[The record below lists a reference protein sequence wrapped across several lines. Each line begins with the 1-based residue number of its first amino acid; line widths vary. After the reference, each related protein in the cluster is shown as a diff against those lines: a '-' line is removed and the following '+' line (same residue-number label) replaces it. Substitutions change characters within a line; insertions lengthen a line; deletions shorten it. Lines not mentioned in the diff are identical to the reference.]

1 MKKLPITE
9 NPWIQAYHMRNFEL
23 GVMQHK
29 TPWIYAKYINCYY
42 NHNPKAKI
50 IFDHCI
56 SKSGRFFS
64 AEKAMLF
71 QKFLFK
77 KEIFKLDIIDF
88 VEWAKDLLDKDWY
101 ILGYFDEYHIKAKAA
116 YGKFHF
122 KHSIFIYGYDD
133 AEELFYGIGY
143 VDDTNYKTFTFS
155 FDEFRLALPNDF
167 DRENEKFKPQ
177 GIDRIEFNAVK
188 ENHDYKFEFNLKEV
202 YIGIS
207 DFLNSRNSFGEDR
220 KGIVYGIECERE
232 FANYILGNKNSYLDI
247 RYSRLFMELK
257 DIMVRRLN
265 YLVEINALSPDIVE
279 EYKEIAK
286 MQATV
291 HLLFIKYE
299 LRRKE
304 DILARAAAIVNN
316 IIEAELKILPKICD
330 ALLPIVEEEEK
341 KKGEYLK

>member
-1 MKKLPITE
+1 MKILPIVE

-42 NHNPKAKI
+42 NSKARSV
-50 IFDHCI
+50 FDHCI
-56 SKSGRFFS
+56 SASGRFFS
-64 AEKAMLF
+64 GEEAMLF
-71 QKFLFK
+71 QNFLFK

-88 VEWAKDLLDKDWY
+88 VEWTKDLLDKDWY
-101 ILGYFDEYHIKAKAA
+101 VLGFLDEYHIKAKAA

-122 KHSIFIYGYDD
+122 RHGVFIYGYDD
-133 AEELFYGIGY
+133 AEELFYAIGY

-177 GIDRIEFNAVK
+177 DIDRIEFNAVK
-188 ENHDYKFEFNLKEV
+188 ENPDYKFEFNLKEV
-202 YIGIS
+202 YVGIS
-207 DFLNSRNSFGEDR
+207 DFLNSRDSFDEGR
-220 KGIVYGIECERE
+220 KDLVYGIECEHE
-232 FANYILGNKNSYLDI
+232 FANYILDNKNAYLDI

-265 YLVEINALSPDIVE
+265 YLLEINALSPDIVE

-304 DILARAAAIVNN
+304 DIPVRAAAIVNN
-316 IIEAELKILPKICD
+316 IIEAELKVLPKICD
-330 ALLPIVEEEEK
+330 ALRPIVEDNEK